1 MYKVSLMDHSDLKE
15 AYEIEKQTN
24 PSPWSKENFFSSYE
38 VGHKSLVCRIDNI
51 IVGFIIFSV
60 INKEIHLLN
69 IAVHTEHQKKG
80 IGSLLMETMLKQA
93 SVMGVLKVY
102 LEVRSKNE
110 KAILFYKKYNFIKDA
125 VRVNYYTGENSDDA
139 VLMSLAIQL

>member
-51 IVGFIIFSV
+51 IIGFIIFSV
-60 INKEIHLLN
+60 IRKEIHLLN
-69 IAVHTEHQKKG
+69 IAVHFEHQKKG
-80 IGSLLMETMLKQA
+80 VGSLLMDSMLKQA
-93 SVMGVLKVY
+93 SVMGVSKVY

-110 KAILFYKKYNFIKDA
+110 KAILFYKKYNFIQDA

-139 VLMSLAIQL
+139 VLMSLAV

>member
-1 MYKVSLMDHSDLKE
+1 MDHSDLKE
-15 AYEIEKQTN
+15 AYEIEKKTN

-60 INKEIHLLN
+60 IKKEIHLLN

-93 SVMGVLKVY
+93 SVMGVSKVY

-125 VRVNYYTGENSDDA
+125 VRVNYYTGKNSDDA
-139 VLMSLAIQL
+139 VLMSLAI

>member
-38 VGHKSLVCRIDNI
+38 VGHKSLVCRIDNV

-60 INKEIHLLN
+60 INKEMHLLN

-125 VRVNYYTGENSDDA
+125 VRVNYYTGKNSDDA
-139 VLMSLAIQL
+139 VLMSLAI

>member
-1 MYKVSLMDHSDLKE
+1 MDHSDLKE

-60 INKEIHLLN
+60 IKKEIHLLN
-69 IAVHTEHQKKG
+69 IAVHIEHQKKG

-139 VLMSLAIQL
+139 VLMSLAI

>member
-24 PSPWSKENFFSSYE
+24 PSPWSRENFFSSYE

-60 INKEIHLLN
+60 IKKEIHLLN
-69 IAVHTEHQKKG
+69 IAVHTRHQKKG

-93 SVMGVLKVY
+93 SVMGVSKVY

-125 VRVNYYTGENSDDA
+125 VRVNYYTGKNSDDA
-139 VLMSLAIQL
+139 VLMSLAI

>member
-1 MYKVSLMDHSDLKE
+1 MYKVSLMDHSDWKE
-15 AYEIEKQTN
+15 AYEIEKKTN

-38 VGHKSLVCRIDNI
+38 VGHKSLVCRIDNV

-139 VLMSLAIQL
+139 VLMSLAI

>member
-38 VGHKSLVCRIDNI
+38 VGHKSLVCRINNV

-139 VLMSLAIQL
+139 VLMSLAI

>member
-15 AYEIEKQTN
+15 VYEIEKQTN

-38 VGHKSLVCRIDNI
+38 VGHKSLVCKIDNI
-51 IVGFIIFSV
+51 IVGFIIFSL

-69 IAVHTEHQKKG
+69 LAVHTEHQKKG

-93 SVMGVLKVY
+93 SVMGVSKVY

-125 VRVNYYTGENSDDA
+125 VRVNYYTGKNSDDA
-139 VLMSLAIQL
+139 VLMSLAI

>member
-15 AYEIEKQTN
+15 VYEIEKQTN

-38 VGHKSLVCRIDNI
+38 VGHKSLVCKIDNI
-51 IVGFIIFSV
+51 IVGFIIFSL

-69 IAVHTEHQKKG
+69 LAVHTEHQKKG

-125 VRVNYYTGENSDDA
+125 VRVNYYTGKNSDDA
-139 VLMSLAIQL
+139 VLMSLAI

>member
-1 MYKVSLMDHSDLKE
+1 MDHSDLKE

-60 INKEIHLLN
+60 IKKEIHLLN

-93 SVMGVLKVY
+93 SVMGVSKVY

-125 VRVNYYTGENSDDA
+125 VRVNYYTGKNSDDA

>member
-38 VGHKSLVCRIDNI
+38 VGHKSLVCRIDNV

-60 INKEIHLLN
+60 IKKEIHLLN
-69 IAVHTEHQKKG
+69 IAVHIEHQKKG

-139 VLMSLAIQL
+139 VLMSLAI

>member
-38 VGHKSLVCRIDNI
+38 VGHKSLVCRIDNV

-60 INKEIHLLN
+60 INKEMHLLN

-125 VRVNYYTGENSDDA
+125 VRVNYYTGENPDDA
-139 VLMSLAIQL
+139 VLMSLAI

>member
-69 IAVHTEHQKKG
+69 IAVRTEHQKKG

-93 SVMGVLKVY
+93 SVMGVSKVY

-110 KAILFYKKYNFIKDA
+110 KAILFYKKYNFIQDA

-139 VLMSLAIQL
+139 VLMSLAI

>member
-15 AYEIEKQTN
+15 AYEIEKNTN

-38 VGHKSLVCRIDNI
+38 VGHKSLVCRIDNV

-60 INKEIHLLN
+60 INKEMHLLN

-125 VRVNYYTGENSDDA
+125 VRVNYYTGENPDDA
-139 VLMSLAIQL
+139 VLMSLAI

>member
-15 AYEIEKQTN
+15 VYEIEKQTN

-38 VGHKSLVCRIDNI
+38 VGHKSLVCKIDNI
-51 IVGFIIFSV
+51 IVGFIIFSL

-69 IAVHTEHQKKG
+69 LAVHTEHQKKG

-93 SVMGVLKVY
+93 SAMGVLKVY

-139 VLMSLAIQL
+139 VLMSLAI

>member
-15 AYEIEKQTN
+15 VYEIEKQTN

-38 VGHKSLVCRIDNI
+38 VGHKSLVCRINNV
-51 IVGFIIFSV
+51 IVGFIIFSI

-139 VLMSLAIQL
+139 VLMSLAI

>member
-15 AYEIEKQTN
+15 AYEIEKNTN

-38 VGHKSLVCRIDNI
+38 VGHKSLVCRIDNV

-60 INKEIHLLN
+60 INKEMHLLN

-139 VLMSLAIQL
+139 VLMSLAI

>member
-15 AYEIEKQTN
+15 AYEIEKQIN

-51 IVGFIIFSV
+51 IVGFIVFSV
-60 INKEIHLLN
+60 IKKEIHLLN

-93 SVMGVLKVY
+93 SVMGVSKVY

-125 VRVNYYTGENSDDA
+125 VRVNYYTGKNSDDA
-139 VLMSLAIQL
+139 VLMSLAI

>member
-60 INKEIHLLN
+60 IKKEIHLLN
-69 IAVHTEHQKKG
+69 IAVHIEHQKKG

-139 VLMSLAIQL
+139 VLMSLAI

>member
-1 MYKVSLMDHSDLKE
+1 MYKVSLMDHSDLKDV
-15 AYEIEKQTN
+15 YEIEKQTN

-38 VGHKSLVCRIDNI
+38 VGHKSLVCKIDNI

-69 IAVHTEHQKKG
+69 LAVHTEHQKKG

-93 SVMGVLKVY
+93 SVMGVSKVY

-125 VRVNYYTGENSDDA
+125 VRVNYYTGKNSDDA
-139 VLMSLAIQL
+139 VLMSLAI

>member
-60 INKEIHLLN
+60 IKKEIHLLN
-69 IAVHTEHQKKG
+69 IAVHTRHQKKG

-93 SVMGVLKVY
+93 SVMGVSKVY

-125 VRVNYYTGENSDDA
+125 VRVNYYTGKNSDDA
-139 VLMSLAIQL
+139 VLMSLAI

>member
-15 AYEIEKQTN
+15 VYEIEKQTN

-38 VGHKSLVCRIDNI
+38 VGHKSLVCRINNV

-93 SVMGVLKVY
+93 SAMGVLKVY

-125 VRVNYYTGENSDDA
+125 VRVNYYTGKNSDDA
-139 VLMSLAIQL
+139 VLMSLAI

>member
-15 AYEIEKQTN
+15 AYEIEKKTN

-93 SVMGVLKVY
+93 SVMGVSKVY

-139 VLMSLAIQL
+139 VLMSLTIKL

>member
-60 INKEIHLLN
+60 IKKEIHLLN

-93 SVMGVLKVY
+93 RVMGVSKVY

-125 VRVNYYTGENSDDA
+125 VRVNYYTGKNSDDA
-139 VLMSLAIQL
+139 VLMSLAI

>member
-1 MYKVSLMDHSDLKE
+1 MDHSDLKE
-15 AYEIEKQTN
+15 VYEIEKQTN

-38 VGHKSLVCRIDNI
+38 VGHKSLVCRIDNV

-125 VRVNYYTGENSDDA
+125 VRVNYYTGKNSDDA
-139 VLMSLAIQL
+139 VLMSLAI

>member
-1 MYKVSLMDHSDLKE
+1 MDHSDLKE

-38 VGHKSLVCRIDNI
+38 VGHKSLVCRIDNV

-139 VLMSLAIQL
+139 VLMSLAI

>member
-15 AYEIEKQTN
+15 VYEIEKQTN

-60 INKEIHLLN
+60 IKKEIHLLN
-69 IAVHTEHQKKG
+69 IAVHTRHQRKG

-93 SVMGVLKVY
+93 SVMGVSKVY

-125 VRVNYYTGENSDDA
+125 VRVNYYTGKNSDDA
-139 VLMSLAIQL
+139 VLMSLAI

>member
-38 VGHKSLVCRIDNI
+38 VGHKSLVCRIDNV

-60 INKEIHLLN
+60 IKKEIHLLN

-139 VLMSLAIQL
+139 VLMSLAI

>member
-38 VGHKSLVCRIDNI
+38 VGHKSLVCRIDNV

-60 INKEIHLLN
+60 INKEMHLLN

-139 VLMSLAIQL
+139 VLMSLTI

>member
-38 VGHKSLVCRIDNI
+38 VGHKSLVCRIDNV

-69 IAVHTEHQKKG
+69 IAVHFEHQKKG
-80 IGSLLMETMLKQA
+80 VGSLLMDSMLKQA
-93 SVMGVLKVY
+93 SVMGVSKVY

-110 KAILFYKKYNFIKDA
+110 KAILFYKKYNFIQDA

-139 VLMSLAIQL
+139 VLMSLAI

>member
-1 MYKVSLMDHSDLKE
+1 MDHSDLKE

-38 VGHKSLVCRIDNI
+38 VGHKSLVCRINNV

-139 VLMSLAIQL
+139 VLMSLAI

>member
-15 AYEIEKQTN
+15 AYEIEKNTN

-38 VGHKSLVCRIDNI
+38 VGHKSLVCRIDNV

-60 INKEIHLLN
+60 LNKEIHLLN
-69 IAVHTEHQKKG
+69 IAVHTEHQRKG

-125 VRVNYYTGENSDDA
+125 VRVNYYTGENPDDA
-139 VLMSLAIQL
+139 VLMSLAI

>member
-15 AYEIEKQTN
+15 AYEIEKKTN

-38 VGHKSLVCRIDNI
+38 VGHKSLVCRIDNV

-60 INKEIHLLN
+60 INKEMHLLN

-93 SVMGVLKVY
+93 SVMGVSKVY

-125 VRVNYYTGENSDDA
+125 VRVNYYTGKNSDDA
-139 VLMSLAIQL
+139 VLMSLAI

>member
-1 MYKVSLMDHSDLKE
+1 MDHSDLKE
-15 AYEIEKQTN
+15 VYEIEKQTN

-38 VGHKSLVCRIDNI
+38 VGHKSLVCKIDNI
-51 IVGFIIFSV
+51 IVGFIIFSL

-69 IAVHTEHQKKG
+69 LAVHTEHQKKG

-93 SVMGVLKVY
+93 SVMGVSKVY

-125 VRVNYYTGENSDDA
+125 VRVNYYTGKNSDDA
-139 VLMSLAIQL
+139 VLMSLAI

>member
-1 MYKVSLMDHSDLKE
+1 MYKVSFMDHSDLKE

-38 VGHKSLVCRIDNI
+38 VGHKSLVCRINNV

-125 VRVNYYTGENSDDA
+125 VRVNYYTGKNSDDA
-139 VLMSLAIQL
+139 VLMSLAI

>member
-15 AYEIEKQTN
+15 AYEIEKNTN
-24 PSPWSKENFFSSYE
+24 LSPWSKENFFSSYE
-38 VGHKSLVCRIDNI
+38 VGHKSLVCRIDNV

-60 INKEIHLLN
+60 INKEMHLLN

-125 VRVNYYTGENSDDA
+125 VRVNYYTGENPDDA
-139 VLMSLAIQL
+139 VLMSLAI

>member
-15 AYEIEKQTN
+15 AYEMEKQTN

-51 IVGFIIFSV
+51 IIGFIIFSV
-60 INKEIHLLN
+60 IRKEIHLLN
-69 IAVHTEHQKKG
+69 IAVHFEHQKKG
-80 IGSLLMETMLKQA
+80 VGSLLMDSMLKQA
-93 SVMGVLKVY
+93 SVMGVSKVY

-110 KAILFYKKYNFIKDA
+110 KAILFYKKYNFIQDA

-139 VLMSLAIQL
+139 VLMSLAI

>member
-15 AYEIEKQTN
+15 AYEIEKHIN

-38 VGHKSLVCRIDNI
+38 VGHKSLVCRIDNV

-60 INKEIHLLN
+60 IKKEIHLLN

-139 VLMSLAIQL
+139 VLMSLAI

>member
-15 AYEIEKQTN
+15 VYEIEKQTN
-24 PSPWSKENFFSSYE
+24 PSPWSKENFLSSYE
-38 VGHKSLVCRIDNI
+38 VGHKSLVCKIDNI
-51 IVGFIIFSV
+51 VVGFIIFSV

-69 IAVHTEHQKKG
+69 LAVHSEHQKKG

-93 SVMGVLKVY
+93 SVMGVSKVY

-125 VRVNYYTGENSDDA
+125 VRVNYYTGKNSDDA
-139 VLMSLAIQL
+139 VLMSLAI